1 VRKVS
6 NTLNIR
12 VVMVKVVCECV
23 WHSLA
28 CKVKCAHFFVLLVIS
43 CPSLGAEIAIYF
55 YDVTQRYDLRIDREV
70 LRGDK
75 D

>member
-1 VRKVS
+1 VH
-6 NTLNIR
+6 I
-12 VVMVKVVCECV
+12 
-23 WHSLA
+23 
-28 CKVKCAHFFVLLVIS
+28 FVLLVIS